1 MSTVFRAADEPVRT
15 RLEYWHHVMSS
26 ALGPLDLRAP
36 DDPDFR
42 DRFAVG
48 HLGAVR
54 VGDLYCSGPGQGD
67 RRSNHTRR
75 GDRDMFWI
83 GVQVSGRMVVEQ
95 GGRQA
100 CLEPGDLTLIDLS
113 RPCRWTTPTS
123 RVTAVAFPREL
134 LPLHPDGL
142 AALTAVRIPGD
153 RGPGALASTFARS
166 LPRHLDDL
174 DGPGAARLGT
184 TVLDLL
190 TTTVATCLDRP
201 GEVPAP
207 TRQRALLT
215 QIHAFIEQHLAD
227 PDLSPGVVAAANHI
241 SVRYLHRLFETE
253 QMTVA
258 DRIRTRRL
266 ERCLRDLL
274 DPLHAA
280 EPVRAIAARWG
291 FRDPAHFSRLF
302 RNTYGDTP
310 SRYRERT
317 SD

>member
-15 RLEYWHHVMSS
+15 RLDYWRHVMSS
-26 ALGPLDLRAP
+26 VLGPLDLRAP

-42 DRFAVG
+42 DWAA
-48 HLGAVR
+48 LGR
-54 VGDLYCSGPGQGD
+54 LGPLDVGDLYCSGPGQGD
-67 RRSNHTRR
+67 RRTRHVR
-75 GDRDMFWI
+75 HVDRDM
-83 GVQVSGRMVVEQ
+83 VEVVVPVRGRMLVEQ

-113 RPCRWTTPTS
+113 RPCRWSGATT
-123 RVTAVAFPREL
+123 RVAAVVFPREL

-142 AALTAVRIPGD
+142 DALTAVHIPGD
-153 RGPGALASTFARS
+153 RGPGALASTVARS

-174 DGPGAARLGT
+174 DGPSAARLGT
-184 TVLDLL
+184 AVLDMI
-190 TTTVATCLDRP
+190 TTTVAACLDRP

-207 TRQRALLT
+207 TRQRALLA

-253 QMTVA
+253 QVTVA
-258 DRIRTRRL
+258 ERIRTRRL

-291 FRDPAHFSRLF
+291 FRDPAHFSHLF
-302 RNTYGDTP
+302 RQTYGDTP
-310 SRYRERT
+310 SEYRERT
-317 SD
+317 SG